1 MIRLQR
7 TFTMDRDCFSYLPH
21 ELHLTIYQHLLDIT
35 RIAREDRT
43 STLLSLAQ
51 TSRHIRATY
60 EPILFRQDGNPDRAM
75 RWGAYHGLI
84 PLMEKALTHGAS
96 VKAEGPHP
104 LGPEYTFP
112 TKTGIFTGPAKGSP
126 LHFAAMNGQND
137 AVDWLLD
144 HGASLH
150 EPSKNL
156 CKCVD
161 PQIPQGFLTDLGR
174 ISQNHGSLNH
184 DALSL
189 ALCHHQSST
198 AQLLIDRGAVEG
210 NAEPVALHTAA
221 ATGQHDLFF
230 EILRHV
236 GRHAALDTPI
246 ESRFTSLHYAACS
259 PVASPAFI
267 QNMLKAGAHVIESAP
282 RTDLPVFY
290 AALNGSWAV
299 ATMFL
304 DMDLEMTE
312 SQAQVYRAAGI
323 TLEGALVHAAV
334 FAPEPPNNSPT
345 SSEWFDG
352 RKQFLARLARQ
363 DPNCVNSVYR
373 NPHWYTND
381 TPLKRAAAKGHL
393 ELVRILLDLGADPNV
408 TAGACSET
416 VLHALTR
423 CNLPVYPDDNPSRL
437 SHPSFDFYTCQI
449 ENIASPIEKRLAAST
464 PIIIALLEHGASV
477 DGVKDRDGKT
487 PLDLVV
493 RYQVAERADTAKKYI
508 VLFEAVK
515 LLRVL
520 LKHANPGCLQEEQRR
535 RAKTTVKRMELEL
548 EGWWC
553 FTPRARGIGGF
564 GHIPSF
570 TSGY

>member
-1 MIRLQR
+1 M
-7 TFTMDRDCFSYLPH
+7 DCFSYLPH
-21 ELHLTIYQHLLDIT
+21 ELHLAIYEHLLDIT
-35 RIAREDRT
+35 STDRQDRT
-43 STLLSLAQ
+43 LVLSSLAQ
-51 TSRHIRATY
+51 TSRHICATY
-60 EPILFRQDGNPDRAM
+60 EPLLFKQDDNADTAM

-84 PLMEKALTHGAS
+84 SLMEKALAHGAS
-96 VKAEGPHP
+96 IKTEGPHP

-112 TKTGIFTGPAKGSP
+112 TKTGIFTGPAKGNP
-126 LHFAAMNGQND
+126 LHYATMNGQNG
-137 AVDWLLD
+137 AVKWLLD
-144 HGASLH
+144 HGASLN

-189 ALCHHQSST
+189 ALCHGHSST
-198 AQLLIDRGAVEG
+198 AQLLIDRGALEG
-210 NAEPVALHTAA
+210 NPDPAALHTAA

-236 GRHAALDTPI
+236 GRQTSLDTPI
-246 ESRFTSLHYAACS
+246 QSRFTSLHYAACS
-259 PVASPAFI
+259 PNASPEFI
-267 QNMLKAGAHVIESAP
+267 RKMLKAGAHVIESAP

-299 ATMFL
+299 ASVFL
-304 DMDLEMTE
+304 DVGLEMTE
-312 SQAQVYRAAGI
+312 PQAQVYHTAGI
-323 TLEGALVHAAV
+323 SLEGALVHAAV
-334 FAPEPPNNSPT
+334 FAPEPPSDVST
-345 SSEWFDG
+345 SSEWYDG
-352 RKQFLARLARQ
+352 RKRFLERLARQ
-363 DPNCVNSVYR
+363 DPDCVNSIYR

-381 TPLKRAAAKGHL
+381 TPLKRAAAKGHV

-423 CNLPVYPDDNPSRL
+423 CNLPVYPDDSQSRV
-437 SHPSFDFYTCQI
+437 SHPNFDFYTCQI

-487 PLDLVV
+487 PLDLVI

-520 LKHANPGCLQEEQRR
+520 LKHAKPGCLQDEQRR

-553 FTPRARGIGGF
+553 FNPRARGSGLTGL
-564 GHIPSF
+564 HIPTF
-570 TSGY
+570 TPGY

>member
-1 MIRLQR
+1 
-7 TFTMDRDCFSYLPH
+7 MDSRDYFSDLPH
-21 ELHLTIYQHLLDIT
+21 ELHLTIFQHLEDIT
-35 RIAREDRT
+35 RDDREELT

-51 TSRHIRATY
+51 VSHHIRATY
-60 EPILFRQDGNPDRAM
+60 EPILFQPNGASDRAL
-75 RWGAYHGLI
+75 RWGAFHGLI
-84 PLMEKALTHGAS
+84 PVMEKALYHGAS
-96 VKAEGPHP
+96 IKAEGPHP

-112 TKTGIFTGPAKGSP
+112 TKTGIFTGPGKGSP
-126 LHFAAMNGQND
+126 LHFAAMNGQNG
-137 AVDWLLD
+137 AVKWLLD

-189 ALCHHQSST
+189 ALCHRHSST
-198 AQLLIDRGAVEG
+198 AQLLIDHGALEG
-210 NAEPVALHTAA
+210 NAEVSALHTAA

-236 GRHAALDTPI
+236 RRRVSSDAPI
-246 ESRFTSLHYAACS
+246 ESRFTALHYAACS
-259 PVASPAFI
+259 PVASPTFI
-267 QNMLKAGAHVIESAP
+267 QQMVKAGAHLIESAP

-304 DMDLEMTE
+304 DVGLDMTE
-312 SQAQVYRAAGI
+312 AQAQLYRTAGI
-323 TLEGALVHAAV
+323 SLEGALVHAAA
-334 FAPEPPNNSPT
+334 FAPEPPSELPT

-352 RKQFLARLARQ
+352 RKRFLERLARQ
-363 DPNCVNSVYR
+363 DPNCVNAIYR
-373 NPHWYTND
+373 NAHWYTND
-381 TPLKRAAAKGHL
+381 TPLKRAAAKSRV

-423 CNLPVYPDDNPSRL
+423 CNLPVYPDDNPTRV
-437 SHPSFDFYTCQI
+437 SHPNYDFYTCQI
-449 ENIASPIEKRLAAST
+449 ENIATSVEKRLAATT

-487 PLDLVV
+487 PMDLVI

-520 LKHANPGCLQEEQRR
+520 LKHAKRECLKDEQRR
-535 RAKTTVKRMELEL
+535 RAKTAVKRMETEL

-553 FTPRARGIGGF
+553 FNPRSRPIGGV
-564 GHIPSF
+564 GHSHIPSF
-570 TSGY
+570 TPGY